1 MNMPALIP
9 HSPAWFAA
17 LEKTNPQQ
25 AAQTRQI
32 LALAKREDVCSIC
45 GDEPARDYEK
55 KEMPEQ
61 PTTLRLC
68 ADCLTIRKSMHG
80 EEFSSIGG

>member
-1 MNMPALIP
+1 MQVLKP

-32 LALAKREDVCSIC
+32 LALAKRDDVCSVC
-45 GDEPARDYEK
+45 GDEPASDYERK
-55 KEMPEQ
+55 AKPEQ

-68 ADCLTIRKSMHG
+68 GDCLTIRKTMHG
-80 EEFSSIGG
+80 EDFYPVGG